1 MQSAAAS
8 SSIIGQLGIFIVLG
22 VLVVLA
28 WNLWL
33 SYIQTVFLK
42 SLKWTLI
49 EIKPPRDVFKSPAAM
64 ELVLNALYAGAQG
77 GDWYT
82 KYWKG
87 EVSLWHSLEIISIE
101 GQVRFFVR
109 TPEKFKKMIEAQIY
123 AQYPQA
129 EVSEVDDYTEKVPAY
144 EKNSPFNIWA
154 CNFVLSKDD
163 VYPIKSYVD
172 YGLDKSVG
180 SLDEEQRIDPITPMI
195 EFLGSLNIGE
205 QVWFQILIRPDT
217 KRFSVKG
224 KEGVLEEGKDWKA
237 KAQETIKD
245 LNDKLK
251 EKDKEGKVT
260 AVLRATKAQQ
270 GTIEAIER
278 HAAKFGFDSH
288 IRALYIAEKEAFNA
302 GTRAPSLIGSLRQ
315 YASSDLNGFKPDKA
329 TKIDFPWQDIWGTK
343 IVKMKSKFLR
353 GYKSR
358 GFFYGGF
365 DFKDIKSYFTHPN
378 KDGGKPYILSTEE
391 LATIFHLPGRV
402 SETPTFT
409 RIESKKA
416 EPPANLPI

>member
-1 MQSAAAS
+1 MQSSVSAISFLNQIA
-8 SSIIGQLGIFIVLG
+8 IFIAVPILII
-22 VLVVLA
+22 VA

-42 SLKWTLI
+42 GLKWTLL
-49 EIKPPRDVFKSPAAM
+49 EVKPPKEVFKSPAAM
-64 ELVLNALYAGAQG
+64 ELVLNSLYAGAQG

-101 GQVRFFVR
+101 GQVRFFIR
-109 TPEKFKKMIEAQIY
+109 TPEKFKKMVEAQIY

-129 EVSEVDDYTEKVPAY
+129 EVFEAEDYTKSVPNY
-144 EKNSPFNIWA
+144 EKDSTFNIWA

-163 VYPIKSYVD
+163 IYPIKSYVD

-180 SLDEEQRIDPITPMI
+180 SLEEEQRIDPITPMI
-195 EFLGSLNIGE
+195 EFLGSLNLGE
-205 QVWFQILIRPDT
+205 QIWFQILIRPDT
-217 KRFSVKG
+217 KRFSIKG
-224 KEGVLEEGKDWKA
+224 KEGKIEEGKDWKA
-237 KAQETIKD
+237 KAQETIKE
-245 LNDKLK
+245 LNEKLK
-251 EKDKEGKVT
+251 EKDADGKTV
-260 AVLRATKAQQ
+260 VGKPTKAQQ
-270 GTIEAIER
+270 GIIEAIER
-278 HAAKFGFDSH
+278 HAAKFGFDAH
-288 IRALYIAEKEAFNA
+288 IRALYIAEKSAFNA

-329 TKIDFPWQDIWGTK
+329 TKVDFPWQDIFGTK
-343 IVKMKSKFLR
+343 VAKMKSGFLKK
-353 GYKSR
+353 YKSR

-365 DFKDIKSYFTHPN
+365 DFKEIGAYFTHPN

-391 LATIFHLPGRV
+391 LATIFHLPGKV